1 MTRATRLN
9 AALLVHTSMI
19 LVPASLVAAAAML
32 FSISAAAAG
41 PMEPPIGAAACSGCH
56 PANSVVETSV
66 AALAG
71 RDAQEIVTQ
80 MRAFQS
86 GQRAATVMDRIAKGY
101 SEAEIEAIANWYQ
114 AQR

>member
-1 MTRATRLN
+1 MNLLSACISTATVLLSVT
-9 AALLVHTSMI
+9 AAL
-19 LVPASLVAAAAML
+19 AGSLD
-32 FSISAAAAG
+32 
-41 PMEPPIGAAACSGCH
+41 PPVGAFACSGCH
-56 PANSVVETSV
+56 PASSAAETSV
-66 AALAG
+66 PTLAG

-86 GQRAATVMDRIAKGY
+86 GQRDATVMDRIAKGY